1 MSKKIKLT
9 EQQLSA
15 IVTEA
20 SYKAII
26 AATGSFQNN
35 ETDEAGSLAKRE
47 AEGRVLDAN
56 RTNLKQAEWEKIH
69 NCLRE
74 LSNEVKSLKKEEQKL
89 SKAVNNL
96 EKSDKKQAR
105 ELEYTEGYLTDLK
118 QDVRDLNSCV
128 KKLKNQ
134 AKESKKILQIFGSIM
149 QFSKPSDDL
158 KTIRKKFTDAL
169 LVYKSKLK
177 TESFL
182 PYGDSFLKERK

>member
-15 IVTEA
+15 LVTEA
-20 SYKAII
+20 SFKAVL
-26 AATGSFQNN
+26 AAQGAIQNGG
-35 ETDEAGSLAKRE
+35 TDEGTTLAKRE
-47 AEGRVLDAN
+47 AEGSVLEAK
-56 RTNLKQAEWEKIH
+56 RTNLEQAEWEKIH

-96 EKSDKKQAR
+96 EKSDKKQTR
-105 ELEYTEGYLTDLK
+105 ELEYAEGYLTDLK
-118 QDVRDLNSCV
+118 HDVRDLNSCV

-169 LVYKSKLK
+169 LVYKAKLK

-182 PYGDSFLKERK
+182 PYGDLFLKEKK